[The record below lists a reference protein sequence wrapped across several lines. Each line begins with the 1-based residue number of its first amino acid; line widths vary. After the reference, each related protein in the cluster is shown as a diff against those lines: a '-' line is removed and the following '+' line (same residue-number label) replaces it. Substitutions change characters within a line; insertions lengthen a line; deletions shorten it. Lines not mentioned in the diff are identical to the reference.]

1 LGTALSSVAGAALIL
16 VGLRDVFD
24 VLFNES
30 GRAVLAHSVTRG
42 VWRAFRTVAKRRRG
56 VFSLAG
62 PFALLAVV
70 ATWALLLIAGWALIY
85 LPHMP
90 DGFTLGSG
98 VDRSQPFV
106 DALYTSMVTLATV
119 GFGDITPDEPLLRLL
134 TPLEALLG
142 FGLLTA
148 SISWLLSIY
157 PVLNRRRSLA
167 YEAHL
172 LLDSEKAIGT
182 SVVDLEPSSA
192 ESVYSEMTT
201 RLVSVERDMATFPIA
216 YYFATTDHRFS
227 LPAVMPGLLELA
239 RRGADESR
247 PAAVRLRATML
258 LEAIDDLAH
267 ALRPF
272 HGGGEG
278 STDDMIAAYR
288 RDHLR

>member
-1 LGTALSSVAGAALIL
+1 LGTALSTVAGAALIL
-16 VGLRDVFD
+16 VALRDVFD

-30 GRAVLAHSVTRG
+30 GRAVLAHGVTRG
-42 VWRAFRTVAKRRRG
+42 VRRAFRTVAKRRRAL
-56 VFSLAG
+56 FSMAG

-70 ATWALLLIAGWALIY
+70 ATWALLLIVGWALVF

-90 DGFTLGSG
+90 DGFTLSSG
-98 VDRSQPFV
+98 VDQTHPLIDS
-106 DALYTSMVTLATV
+106 LYTSMVTLATV
-119 GFGDITPDEPLLRLL
+119 GFGDITPDAPLLRIL

-167 YEAHL
+167 YETHL
-172 LLDSEKAIGT
+172 LLDSEEAIGT
-182 SVVDLEPSSA
+182 QVTDLEPASG
-192 ESVYSEMTT
+192 ESIYSELTT

-216 YYFATTDHRFS
+216 YYFATADHRFS

-239 RRGADESR
+239 RRGAHESQ

-272 HGGGEG
+272 HGGGDG
-278 STDDMIAAYR
+278 STDDLIAAYR

>member
-1 LGTALSSVAGAALIL
+1 VLAVLSNAAGAVLIL
-16 VGLRDVFD
+16 VALRDVFD

-30 GRAVLAHSVTRG
+30 GRAVLAHGVTRG
-42 VWRAFRTVAKRRRG
+42 VWRTFRAVAKRRRR

-70 ATWALLLIAGWALIY
+70 ATWALLLIVGWALVY

-98 VDRSQPFV
+98 VDRTSPLI
-106 DALYTSMVTLATV
+106 DSLYTSLVTLATV
-119 GFGDITPDEPLLRLL
+119 GFGDIAPAQPLLRLL
-134 TPLEALLG
+134 TPVEALLG

-167 YEAHL
+167 YETHL
-172 LLDSEKAIGT
+172 LLESEKEIGA
-182 SVVDLEPSSA
+182 SVVELDASSA
-192 ESVYSEMTT
+192 ESVYSELTT

-216 YYFATTDHRFS
+216 YYFATVDHRFS
-227 LPAVMPGLLELA
+227 LPAVMPGLLDLA
-239 RRGADESR
+239 RRGADESL

-272 HGGGEG
+272 HGGGDG
-278 STDDMIAAYR
+278 STEDLIAAYR